1 MGWLL
6 GAISLVAGTLGM
18 IDSIIDDENAKTQL
32 TEEKRLKLAEA
43 QERFDQAKDEAER
56 NADQADLQADMT
68 DKSADIT
75 ENALSDDF
83 NTAIDNMYL
92 GQAQDTWQWNSAS
105 MQMGASRGNALAGLA
120 ASGVRAGSSL
130 SDAVLMESAT
140 NEAQLQFAQD
150 AKRRSD
156 NNNLA
161 SVLNNLAGQSHNIY
175 QNRVGADITRDN
187 AMYLR
192 NSYLEGGHNWNLY
205 ENNKAQINLGYD
217 NEIDKHDGWNEA
229 LNAAS
234 AFFGFGSKALQTGY
248 NTLDTLNKAK
258 DYTVTLGGKK

>member
-6 GAISLVAGTLGM
+6 GAISLVSGLLGM
-18 IDSIIDDENAKTQL
+18 TDSLITDTEAENLLK
-32 TEEKRLKLAEA
+32 EEKRLKKAEA
-43 QERFDQAKDEAER
+43 QEKFDMAKDEANR

-75 ENALSDDF
+75 ESALSDDF
-83 NTAIDNMYL
+83 NAAIDNMYL

-105 MQMGASRGNALAGLA
+105 MQMGANRGNALAGLA

-205 ENNKAQINLGYD
+205 ENNKAQIDLRYD
-217 NEIDKHDGWNEA
+217 NEIDQHKGWNKA

>member
-1 MGWLL
+1 MGWILGAVALVSGLL
-6 GAISLVAGTLGM
+6 GMTDSLITDTKA
-18 IDSIIDDENAKTQL
+18 EEQL
-32 TEEKRLKLAEA
+32 KEEKKLQLAEA
-43 QERFDQAKDEAER
+43 QEKFDMAKDEANR

-68 DKSADIT
+68 DKSTDIT
-75 ENALSDDF
+75 EKALSDDF

-92 GQAQDTWQWNSAS
+92 GQAQDAWQWNNAS
-105 MQMGASRGNALAGLA
+105 MQMGASEGNALAGLA

-140 NEAQLQFAQD
+140 NEAQLQFAQNT
-150 AKRRSD
+150 KRRSD
-156 NNNLA
+156 DNNLA
-161 SVLNNLAGQSHNIY
+161 SVLNNLAGQSYGIY

-205 ENNKAQINLGYD
+205 ENQKAQLDLRYD
-217 NEIDKHDGWNEA
+217 NAIEQHKGWNKA
-229 LNAAS
+229 LNAAT
-234 AFFGFGSKALQTGY
+234 AFLGFGSKGLQTGY
-248 NTLDTLNKAK
+248 NTLDTLYKAK